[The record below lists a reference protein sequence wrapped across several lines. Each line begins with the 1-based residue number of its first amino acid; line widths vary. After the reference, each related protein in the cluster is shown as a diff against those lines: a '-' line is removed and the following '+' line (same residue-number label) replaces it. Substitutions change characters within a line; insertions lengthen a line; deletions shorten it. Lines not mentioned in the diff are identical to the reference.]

1 VVPEELKVLI
11 LVSMRYDSDQ
21 QQGEKSMT
29 RGFSRSGFTLAI
41 VFAFLCS
48 FAMTG
53 LVAYAEA
60 PPTLKQLDE
69 AFVQVAEKVTP
80 SVVNISSTRK
90 EGEAPG
96 ISELDPFFKNHPF
109 RDFFGDEWMKKF
121 KKGPGHGPMMRPTAM
136 GSGVIVSADGLILTN
151 AHVVK
156 DAQEIKVNLSDK
168 RSYDAKVVGAD
179 PESDI
184 AVIKIKATGL
194 PAAQLG
200 DSSKLRVG
208 EIVFAI
214 GNPFGLNR
222 TVTSGI
228 VSATG
233 RTNMGLIDYEDFIQ
247 TDAAINPG
255 NSGGPLVNI
264 NGEVIGINTAIA
276 SRSGGYQGV
285 GFAIPSNSAKL
296 IMDDLIHEGKVRRG
310 LLGVNIQDVTEPL
323 AKSFGRSTTD
333 GALVAQVIEGSPAEK
348 AGIKSGDILIKF
360 NGEPIKGASHLKNLV
375 GKEKPGSTAT
385 LTVYRDK
392 KTFDVSVKIGE
403 KTAKATSTSTP
414 SGEASTSNEL
424 GVEVEAVPKALAE
437 KYGLKEGEGVRVKD
451 LSDDGAGSRMGLR
464 PGDIILEV
472 DGAKVTDTASFNKAI
487 ANAKKNQV
495 IRLKV
500 QRGEQKIYVA
510 GSVG

>member
-1 VVPEELKVLI
+1 
-11 LVSMRYDSDQ
+11 
-21 QQGEKSMT
+21 MT
-29 RGFSRSGFTLAI
+29 KGFSRSGAALAI
-41 VFAFLCS
+41 VFTFLCS
-48 FAMTG
+48 YAFTG
-53 LVAYAEA
+53 RPAYAQA
-60 PPTLKQLDE
+60 PPALKQLDE

-109 RDFFGDEWMKKF
+109 KEFFGDDWMKKF
-121 KKGPGHGPMMRPTAM
+121 KKGPGHGGPMMRPTAM

-156 DAQEIKVNLSDK
+156 DAHEIKVNLSDK

-184 AVIKIKATGL
+184 AVIKINATGL

-310 LLGVNIQDVTEPL
+310 LLGVNIQDLNEPL
-323 AKSFGRSTTD
+323 AKSFGRSTAE

-360 NGEPIKGASHLKNLV
+360 NGESIKGAAHLKNLV
-375 GKEKPGSTAT
+375 GREKPGSTAT

-403 KTAKATSTSTP
+403 KTAKAASP
-414 SGEASTSNEL
+414 GLPAGEASTSNEL
-424 GVEVEAVPKALAE
+424 GVEVEPVPKALAE
-437 KYGLKEGEGVRVKD
+437 KYGLKESEGIRVKD

-472 DGAKVTDTASFNKAI
+472 DGSKVTDTASFNKAI

-500 QRGEQKIYVA
+500 QRGEQKIFVA
-510 GSVG
+510 GPVG